1 MSKKNSIVYTCQKC
15 AYKSPK
21 WLGKCPDCSE
31 WNTFVEEV
39 SEGGT
44 NTGTG
49 NAGISALR
57 NQEGSENKKNFG
69 PKPINEIDISGY
81 DRTKSGINEF
91 DRVVGGGLVSGSVIL
106 IGGEPGIGKSTL
118 LMELSGK
125 LAKNDPGAI
134 VLYVSGEE
142 SDSQI
147 ANRSKRLGV
156 NEKNFYVFHESNWQ
170 VILNEIKKLRPKYF
184 ILDSIQTTVSTEIP
198 STPGT
203 ITQIR
208 EVTYEVVNYAKARN
222 MTSFIIGHVTKE
234 GTIAGPKILEHMVD
248 VVIYFEGDQYG
259 HYRLLRVIKNR
270 FGNVNEVGIFEMG
283 EKGLK
288 EVPNPSQYFLDL
300 SLRDAYGRSL
310 TSIVEG
316 SRSLFVEI
324 QALVID
330 NKYGN
335 GRRTT
340 QGIDNNRLAMLVA
353 VIEKYLGIP
362 LIFNDIYVNVVGGIK
377 LITRDS
383 DLSIIASILSS
394 LRSRCVDN
402 ATIFIGEVGLTG
414 EVRHMPMIEMRMK
427 EIEQMN
433 YRRVVTSQKTA
444 QMCEGKYDLQIIGI
458 SSARELEQVLFQDD
472 EDEE

>member
-1 MSKKNSIVYTCQKC
+1 MSKKNSLIYICQKC

-31 WNTFVEEV
+31 WNTFIEEI
-39 SEGGT
+39 
-44 NTGTG
+44 NDG
-49 NAGISALR
+49 NNSSNNSLEKRGIAALKFDGD
-57 NQEGSENKKNFG
+57 NANKKSSG
-69 PKPINEIDISGY
+69 PRPISEIDISSY
-81 DRTKSGINEF
+81 NRIKSGINEF
-91 DRVVGGGLVSGSVIL
+91 DRVVGGGLVSGSVLL

-118 LMELSGK
+118 LMELSGR
-125 LAKNDPGAI
+125 LAKIDPNAI
-134 VLYVSGEE
+134 ILYVSGEE
-142 SDSQI
+142 SESQI
-147 ANRSKRLGV
+147 ASRSRRLGI

-170 VILNEIKKLRPKYF
+170 IILNEIKKLKPKYF
-184 ILDSIQTTVSTEIP
+184 ILDSIQTTISEEIP
-198 STPGT
+198 SAPGT

-283 EKGLK
+283 DVGLK
-288 EVPNPSQYFLDL
+288 EVSNPSQYFLDL
-300 SLRDAYGRSL
+300 SLKDAYGRSL
-310 TSIVEG
+310 TNIIEG

-340 QGIDNNRLAMLVA
+340 QGIDSNRLAMLVA
-353 VIEKYLGIP
+353 VIEKYFGIP
-362 LIFNDIYVNVVGGIK
+362 LAFNDIYVNVIGGIK
-377 LITRDS
+377 LTTRDS
-383 DLSIIASILSS
+383 DLSIIASMLSS
-394 LRSRCVDN
+394 LRSKCVDN
-402 ATIFIGEVGLTG
+402 ATVFIGEVGLTG
-414 EVRHMPMIEMRMK
+414 EVRHVPMIEMRMK

-433 YRRVVTSQKTA
+433 YKRVVTSQKTTK
-444 QMCEGKYDLQIIGI
+444 MCKGKYNVEMIGI
-458 SSARELEQVLFQDD
+458 SAAKDLEQVLF
-472 EDEE
+472 